1 MTAIT
6 IIGTGNMARAIA
18 SRAIAA
24 GIQVQLLAH
33 EDKAKADALSSDL
46 GGQVSTGVAGGA
58 KVVKAFNTTFAGTLT
73 GGQVAGQQLDVLI
86 AGDDELAVKAVS
98 DFAAAGGLNPI
109 VVGPQVPPRRLKP
122 GEQKPGPPLRSSSG
136 PHEVGHVCDQSRRPR
151 LHLFEFQWRDA
162 LKQPRAGAER

>member
-1 MTAIT
+1 MDIT
-6 IIGTGNMARAIA
+6 NPVDTSTFEGLAVPAGSSA
-18 SRAIAA
+18 SEEL
-24 GIQVQLLAH
+24 Q
-33 EDKAKADALSSDL
+33 KF
-46 GGQVSTGVAGGA
+46 TGA

-73 GGQVAGQQLDVLI
+73 GGQVAGQQLDVLLI
-86 AGDDELAVKAVS
+86 AGDDEMAVKAVS